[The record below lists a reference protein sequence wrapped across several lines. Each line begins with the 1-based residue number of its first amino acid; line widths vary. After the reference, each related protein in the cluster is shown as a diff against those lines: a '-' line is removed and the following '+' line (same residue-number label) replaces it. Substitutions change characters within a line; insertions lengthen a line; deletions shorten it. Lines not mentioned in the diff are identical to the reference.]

1 MEKLCH
7 PGGVSSLTS
16 GKSLPERTSPVR
28 RFLAVAAVESV
39 CVVLLMWAGFSDA
52 LTAWGGGYATARPA
66 RHLVHWTVL
75 FIGIALAIHAIY
87 AYRRS
92 WNPEAVFQGI
102 LGAVAL
108 LVGVSLLSS
117 TDAGAAQRR
126 PQPSSTAGTS
136 TSSNTGTFCYS
147 GGSCYING
155 TPVSGH
161 P

>member
-1 MEKLCH
+1 
-7 PGGVSSLTS
+7 VSSLTS

-28 RFLAVAAVESV
+28 RVLAVAAVESV
-39 CVVLLMWAGFSDA
+39 CVVLLMWAGFTDA
-52 LTAWGGGYATARPA
+52 MTALGGGYATAHPA

-75 FIGIALAIHAIY
+75 FIGIALAVHAIY

-92 WNPEAVFQGI
+92 WNPEAAFQGI

-117 TDAGAAQRR
+117 TDAGAVRQR
-126 PQPSSTAGTS
+126 PQPSSTADTS

-147 GGSCYING
+147 GGTCYING
-155 TPVSGH
+155 TPVSSH

>member
-7 PGGVSSLTS
+7 CNGVSSLTS

-39 CVVLLMWAGFSDA
+39 CVVLLLWAAFSDA
-52 LTAWGGGYATARPA
+52 LTAWGGGYAKPHPA
-66 RHLVHWTVL
+66 KHLVHWTVL
-75 FIGIALAIHAIY
+75 LIGIALAIHAVY

-102 LGAVAL
+102 LGAVAI
-108 LVGVSLLSS
+108 LVGLALLNS
-117 TDAGAAQRR
+117 TDAGAARQQ

-136 TSSNTGTFCYS
+136 TGSNTGTFCYS
-147 GGSCYING
+147 GGNCYIDG
-155 TPVSGH
+155 TLVSGH